1 MKFQPLPVG
10 IDDFGDLI
18 KNGYYYVDKSLFIKE
33 LLDMKGKVNL
43 FTRPRRFGKTMI
55 MSMLKY
61 FFEDTGSTNVNVQ
74 NQQLFKNLKIMD
86 QGEIYRGQMGRY
98 PVISLSL
105 KSSKQTDWKL
115 AYSCLKEDIAREYRR
130 HEAVLMLL
138 PESDASKY
146 RSLMER
152 GAFLEDY
159 ITAIRF
165 LSDCLGRA
173 YGKNVVILIDEYDV
187 PLENAYF
194 SGFYEE
200 MSGFIRSLLESALKS
215 NPYLEFA
222 VVTGCLRITKESIF
236 TGLNNLEIHSILS
249 AAYDE
254 YFGFSREELGLML
267 EHYSLMDKGEVFQQW
282 YDGYCFGN
290 QEVYNPWSVVNY
302 VKALC
307 IDKEALPA
315 PYWANTSSN
324 SIVRELIE
332 KADLAVR
339 AEIENLIEGGTIEKV
354 ITEDITY
361 EDIYHSEEN
370 LWNFL
375 FFTGY
380 LKMIAKRME
389 GLNQVVTMA
398 IPNREVS
405 YIYRSTVLDW
415 FKGRIGKIEFSHL
428 YAAVEQADTEAME
441 KEISENLQETISFYD
456 YGENYYHG
464 FLAGIL
470 KNMKKYVVLS
480 NREAGT
486 GRADLLIKT
495 PSVRGLAIVMEL
507 KVVKR
512 FDEMEEGCRRALEQI
527 ENRGYER
534 ILRAEGYTKIIKY
547 GICFYRKECKVM
559 AERVKAEK
567 SLTK

>member
-405 YIYRSTVLDW
+405 YIYRNTVLDW

>member
-1 MKFQPLPVG
+1 M
-10 IDDFGDLI
+10 
-18 KNGYYYVDKSLFIKE
+18 
-33 LLDMKGKVNL
+33 
-43 FTRPRRFGKTMI
+43 
-55 MSMLKY
+55 
-61 FFEDTGSTNVNVQ
+61 NVQ

-405 YIYRSTVLDW
+405 YIYRNTVLDW